1 MQQGDLNEPA
11 QREVTR
17 LCIQSALMLLQH
29 GAESTLVE
37 QVSERLGLALG
48 ADSVEI
54 SISAN
59 AIVLSTLS
67 RQRCI
72 TTTRRN
78 VDRGINMQVV
88 TAVQHTM
95 IMAERGLLSIGD
107 VRKRLDKIKPLRYP
121 RGLVVLMVGLSCAS
135 FSHLSG
141 GDAAVFA
148 LTFVASTIAM
158 LVRQELAHRHFNP
171 LVNFCVTAFVAS
183 SIASLGI
190 SYQIGNLPSLPMASS
205 VLLLVP
211 GFPLIN
217 ALSDMVKGHV
227 NMGLA
232 RWTMAT
238 LLTFATCAGIVL
250 AMALW
255 DVRGWS

>member
-1 MQQGDLNEPA
+1 
-11 QREVTR
+11 
-17 LCIQSALMLLQH
+17 
-29 GAESTLVE
+29 
-37 QVSERLGLALG
+37 
-48 ADSVEI
+48 
-54 SISAN
+54 
-59 AIVLSTLS
+59 
-67 RQRCI
+67 
-72 TTTRRN
+72 
-78 VDRGINMQVV
+78 
-88 TAVQHTM
+88 
-95 IMAERGLLSIGD
+95 
-107 VRKRLDKIKPLRYP
+107 
-121 RGLVVLMVGLSCAS
+121 
-135 FSHLSG
+135 
-141 GDAAVFA
+141 
-148 LTFVASTIAM
+148 
-158 LVRQELAHRHFNP
+158 
-171 LVNFCVTAFVAS
+171 FVAS